1 MVIIGKGAK
10 FMREMRRKDKEIG
23 TDEAINLLTKCEYG
37 ILSTVGNDG
46 QPYGVPLNY
55 TYKDNCI
62 YFHCALKGHKI
73 DNIDDNP
80 KVSFC
85 TVGNTEVLPS
95 EFSTNYVSAVAFGV
109 ASEVQGTERYN
120 ALVLLL
126 EKFSSGF
133 MEEGKK
139 YIEKL
144 DKVTKV
150 IKIEI
155 QHISGKKAP
164 AKS

>member
-1 MVIIGKGAK
+1 MKGLK
-10 FMREMRRKDKEIG
+10 IMREMRRKDKEIG
-23 TDEAINLLTKCEYG
+23 TDEAISLLTKCEYG
-37 ILSTVGNDG
+37 VLSTAGNDG

-55 TYKDNCI
+55 AYKDNCI
-62 YFHCALKGHKI
+62 YFHCALAGHKI
-73 DNIDDNP
+73 DNIESNP

-85 TVGNTEVLPS
+85 AVGDTKILPS
-95 EFSTNYVSAVAFGV
+95 EFSAEYVSAVAFGV
-109 ASEVQGTERYN
+109 ASEVQGSERYN

-126 EKFSSGF
+126 EKFSPEF
-133 MEEGKK
+133 IEEGKK

-155 QHISGKKAP
+155 EHISGKKAP

>member
-1 MVIIGKGAK
+1 MQGTK
-10 FMREMRRKDKEIG
+10 FMRKMRRKDKEIG
-23 TDEAINLLTKCEYG
+23 TDEAIKLLAECEYG
-37 ILSTVGNDG
+37 VLSTVDNDG
-46 QPYGVPLNY
+46 QPYGLPLNY
-55 TYKDNCI
+55 AYKDNCI
-62 YFHCALKGHKI
+62 YFHCALTGHKI
-73 DNIDDNP
+73 DNIDSNP

-85 TVGNTEVLPS
+85 AVGDTKVLPS
-95 EFSTNYVSAVAFGV
+95 EFSTDYVSAVAFGV
-109 ASEVQGTERYN
+109 ASEMQGTERYD

-126 EKFSSGF
+126 EKFAPDF
-133 MEEGKK
+133 MEEGRK

-155 QHISGKKAP
+155 QHISGKRAP

>member
-1 MVIIGKGAK
+1 
-10 FMREMRRKDKEIG
+10 MREMRRKDKEIG
-23 TDEAINLLTKCEYG
+23 RDEAIDLLTKCEYG
-37 ILSTVGNDG
+37 VLSTVGNDG

-55 TYKDNCI
+55 AYKDNCI
-62 YFHCALKGHKI
+62 YFHCALEGHKI
-73 DNIDDNP
+73 DNLDDNP

-95 EFSTNYVSAVAFGV
+95 EFSTNYVSTVAFGV
-109 ASEVQGTERYN
+109 ASEVLGTERYD

-126 EKFSSGF
+126 EKFSPEF

-155 QHISGKKAP
+155 QHISGKRAP
-164 AKS
+164 ANKQP